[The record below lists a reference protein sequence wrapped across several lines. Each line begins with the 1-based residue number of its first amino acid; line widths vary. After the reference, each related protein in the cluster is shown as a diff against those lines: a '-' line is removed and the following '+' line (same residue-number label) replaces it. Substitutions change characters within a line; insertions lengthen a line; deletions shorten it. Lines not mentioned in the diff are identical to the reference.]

1 MGYAERSQGRLPMR
15 FRQCLSNSFIVT
27 SESPEE
33 TFLVGKALGNAAY
46 PGLLVLLKGSLGM
59 GKTKLT
65 QGVGHALGYERVKS
79 PTFIIMSEYEGA
91 VPLLHADLYR
101 LEDEA
106 EINSL
111 GIEEY
116 LEAGFTAVVEWAERW
131 TEAPDGDRIDVE
143 FEAAPGDGESRS
155 LTFTGYGEAA
165 CEALRRVV
173 EEIKTM
179 VSAE

>member
-1 MGYAERSQGRLPMR
+1 MGYAERLRWRSPMR
-15 FRQCLSNSFIVT
+15 FRQYSGDSLTVT

-33 TFLVGKALGNAAY
+33 TFLVGEALGKAAY
-46 PGLLVLLKGSLGM
+46 PGLLVLLKGALGM

-91 VPLLHADLYR
+91 IPLLHADLYR
-101 LEDEA
+101 LEDET

-116 LEAGFTAVVEWAERW
+116 LEEGFTAVVEWAERW
-131 TEAPDGDRIDVE
+131 LEAPESDRIDVE
-143 FEAAPGDGESRS
+143 FEAPPENGESRI
-155 LTFTGYGEAA
+155 LAFTCYGEAA
-165 CEALRRVV
+165 CKALRGFA
-173 EEIKTM
+173 EEIRTM

>member
-1 MGYAERSQGRLPMR
+1 MR
-15 FRQCLSNSFIVT
+15 FRQCSNNSLVVT

-116 LEAGFTAVVEWAERW
+116 LEEGFTAVVEWAERW
-131 TEAPDGDRIDVE
+131 REAPENDRIDVE
-143 FEAAPGDGESRS
+143 IEAAPGNGESRI
-155 LTFTGYGEAA
+155 LAFTGYGEAA
-165 CEALRRVV
+165 CKALRVFA
-173 EEIKTM
+173 EEIRTM

>member
-79 PTFIIMSEYEGA
+79 PTFIIMSDTEG
-91 VPLLHADLYR
+91 
-101 LEDEA
+101 
-106 EINSL
+106 
-111 GIEEY
+111 
-116 LEAGFTAVVEWAERW
+116 
-131 TEAPDGDRIDVE
+131 
-143 FEAAPGDGESRS
+143 
-155 LTFTGYGEAA
+155 
-165 CEALRRVV
+165 CENRRQN
-173 EEIKTM
+173 
-179 VSAE
+179 